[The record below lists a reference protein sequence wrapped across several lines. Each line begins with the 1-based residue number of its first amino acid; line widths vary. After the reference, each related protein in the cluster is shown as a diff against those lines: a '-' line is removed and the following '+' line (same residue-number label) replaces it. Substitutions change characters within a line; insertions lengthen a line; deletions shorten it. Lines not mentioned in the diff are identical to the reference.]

1 MPLFLKKQQA
11 RILTFLLVIISVKGT
26 AQRVFV
32 NAVGGVN
39 RSYLYYSNSI
49 NNDYNSNKPVVIILH
64 KNGETARD
72 AFAKAAWK
80 SIGEPTILIFPNAIK
95 NLWNCRDEASLDND
109 VRFLKFILSET
120 YNNFHHDRN
129 RVFVIGD
136 KDNECLIQKFQQQYP
151 KALATFETWKLNSD
165 KDSLIALSGVQN
177 LLRKPVQVDTTYS
190 LWSDPTIKKKM
201 DPIDSLKGYRLH
213 NRLVVEV
220 RYGGFAMVGSVRTG
234 ITDGTYAKLYNS
246 HSFLDI
252 HLSKWMNDSM
262 AWFIDI
268 GRLKVPQTQEA
279 TASGSIKTGGGMIM
293 PLTLGFKYALPRV
306 RAHPYFLLGSGI
318 MQVMVFG
325 GRLNTGSMTSGAR
338 PNLNAEMR
346 MVFHTTIGTGID
358 LRFAKRFTFG
368 AHLRY
373 LHSANFDS
381 AGEVDAIR
389 GFNLNVGLGYIINA
403 NSMKKLPFPLSYK
416 K

>member
-1 MPLFLKKQQA
+1 MPLFLKKQHA
-11 RILTFLLVIISVKGT
+11 RLLIFLLTFITVKGV

-32 NAVGGVN
+32 HDAGGIN
-39 RSYLYYSNSI
+39 RSYLHYSNSI
-49 NNDYNSNKPVVIILH
+49 NDDNNSNKPVVIILH
-64 KNGETARD
+64 KNGKTARD
-72 AFAKAAWK
+72 AFSQAVWK
-80 SIGEPTILIFPNAIK
+80 SVKEPAILLFPNAIK
-95 NLWNCRDEASLDND
+95 NVWNCEEEASANSD
-109 VRFLKFILSET
+109 VLFLKFILSET

-129 RVFVIGD
+129 RVFIVSD
-136 KDNECLIQKFQQQYP
+136 KENECLVKKFQQQYP
-151 KALATFETWKLNSD
+151 KAIVTFETWKPGSD
-165 KDSLIALSGVQN
+165 QDSLIVLNGVQS
-177 LLRKPVQVDTTYS
+177 LLRNKTRTDTTFS
-190 LWSDPTIKKKM
+190 LWDNGVRKKM

-213 NRLVVEV
+213 NRLILEV
-220 RYGGFAMVGSVRTG
+220 RYGGFAMLGTVRTG
-234 ITDGTYAKLYNS
+234 ISDGTYAKLYKSN
-246 HSFLDI
+246 SFLDI
-252 HLSKWMNDSM
+252 HLTKWMNDSM

-268 GRLKVPQTQEA
+268 GRLKVPQTQEM
-279 TASGSIKTGGGMIM
+279 TTGGSMRTGGGMII
-293 PLTLGFKYALPRV
+293 PITVGFKYALPRV
-306 RAHPYFLLGSGI
+306 RAHPYFLLGSGF

-325 GRLNTGSMTSGAR
+325 GKMNPGAMTSGAR

-373 LHSANFDS
+373 LHSANFES

-403 NSMKKLPFPLSYK
+403 NSLKKLPFPLSNK